1 MDTRTITR
9 TIPTGVGNLA
19 VHVTGSGPPTVLWH
33 SLFVDST
40 TWAPLRSHLVA
51 HRRLISIDGPGHGA
65 STAVQRRFTLEECAA
80 AAVAVLDALDV
91 TEPVDWVGNA
101 WGGHVGLVAAAHSPD
116 RCRTVVTIGT
126 PTQALT
132 RRERARIV
140 PMVWAY
146 RLAGPVPPLTTAVMN
161 VLLGKEL
168 SRTHP
173 QQFQAVSRTF
183 RQAPRRGMHEAM
195 QSVMLHREGLDPLLP
210 RIGAPTLMIVPRA
223 DTMISLEQARAA
235 AATMPHAAAT
245 TVDGAGHVTLLI
257 ADPGTLADVITEFWR
272 DPSRTVI
279 TASADLP

>member
-1 MDTRTITR
+1 MDTHSITR
-9 TIPTGVGNLA
+9 TIPTSVGNLA
-19 VHVTGSGPPTVLWH
+19 VHVTGNGPPTVLWH

-51 HRRLISIDGPGHGA
+51 DRQLISIDGPGHGA
-65 STAVQRRFTLEECAA
+65 GTAVQRRFTMEECAEA
-80 AAVAVLDALDV
+80 AIAVLDALDV

-101 WGGHVGLVAAAHSPD
+101 WGGHVGLVAAAHTPD
-116 RCRTVVTIGT
+116 RCRTVITIGT

-146 RLAGPVPPLTTAVMN
+146 RIAGPIPPLTNAVMN

-173 QQFQAVSRTF
+173 QQFRAVSRTL
-183 RQAPRRGMHEAM
+183 RQAPRRGMHQAM
-195 QSVMLHREGLDPLLP
+195 QSIMLHRKGLDPLLP
-210 RIGAPTLMIVPRA
+210 RIGAPTLMVVPRA
-223 DTMISLEQARAA
+223 DTMISIEQARAA

-245 TVDGAGHVTLLI
+245 TVDGAGHITPLI
-257 ADPGTLADVITEFWR
+257 ADPAGLADLITAFWR
-272 DPSRTVI
+272 DPVGYLATIST
-279 TASADLP
+279 SA

>member
-1 MDTRTITR
+1 
-9 TIPTGVGNLA
+9 
-19 VHVTGSGPPTVLWH
+19 
-33 SLFVDST
+33 
-40 TWAPLRSHLVA
+40 
-51 HRRLISIDGPGHGA
+51 LISIDGPGHGA
-65 STAVQRRFTLEECAA
+65 STAEQRRFTMEECATA
-80 AAVAVLDALDV
+80 AIAVLDALDV
-91 TEPVDWVGNA
+91 TEPADWVGNA
-101 WGGHVGLVAAAHSPD
+101 WGGHVGLVAAADTPD

-146 RLAGPVPPLTTAVMN
+146 RIAGPIPPLTTAVMN
-161 VLLGKEL
+161 VLLGKDL

-195 QSVMLHREGLDPLLP
+195 QSIMLHRKGLDPLLP
-210 RIGAPTLMIVPRA
+210 RIVAPTLMVVPRA

-245 TVDGAGHVTLLI
+245 TVDGAGHVTPLI
-257 ADPGTLADVITEFWR
+257 ADPAALAELITAFWR
-272 DPSRTVI
+272 DPVGYLATIST
-279 TASADLP
+279 SA